1 VLYDTVLYIVISY
14 LLVCLFIV
22 RGIDYY
28 YSCSIYAAT
37 LYVEC
42 GPILLHACLRTW
54 LACALQNCD
63 QQNDRESSAC
73 ARGLNSTGS
82 RGIFGAY
89 ILKAIGRTLS
99 ELVLLSCVVFMLR
112 PFVELFRKSTAERE
126 RCCSTSDISPS
137 VSCRRERCCSSF
149 DIFSSRVA
157 SSWTLV
163 FNADHQLDDH
173 RESRETSTEAAGSY
187 RLI

>member
-1 VLYDTVLYIVISY
+1 MRAWFEFDWQ
-14 LLVCLFIV
+14 
-22 RGIDYY
+22 
-28 YSCSIYAAT
+28 
-37 LYVEC
+37 
-42 GPILLHACLRTW
+42 PW
-54 LACALQNCD
+54 N
-63 QQNDRESSAC
+63 
-73 ARGLNSTGS
+73 
-82 RGIFGAY
+82 FGAY

-99 ELVLLSCVVFMLR
+99 ELVLLSCVVFVLR
-112 PFVELFRKSTAERE
+112 HFVELFRNSTAERE

-137 VSCRRERCCSSF
+137 VSCRRERCCLSF

-187 RLI
+187 VSSDRVIPVHLISIAERGHAVRTVHRVTSHRFSSKSVSIHAGRSLVVVNIRLTARLQSLPLARC